1 MVAKAKQQPSKN
13 QVKTRLATVDLA
25 LAKLTEDFKATT
37 YRQNELI
44 ADCIRNANN
53 ELQAALDCLFN
64 GNTEESFDLAGMAW
78 LYADFGQQILEA
90 EAIEHILGESDY
102 IELSEISIP
111 WEGKAADLL
120 CQLEQKIQL
129 LRADIEKFAADESA
143 Q

>member
-1 MVAKAKQQPSKN
+1 MAKAKQQPSKA
-13 QVKTRLATVDLA
+13 QVKTRLATVELA
-25 LAKLTEDFKATT
+25 LAKLTEDFKATS

-44 ADCIRNANN
+44 ADCIKNANN
-53 ELQAALDCLFN
+53 ELQDALESLFN
-64 GNTEESFDLAGMAW
+64 GNLKDSFDLAGMAW

-90 EAIEHILGESDY
+90 EAIEHMLGESDY

-120 CQLEQKIQL
+120 YQLEQKIHF
-129 LRADIEKFAADESA
+129 LRADIEKLSADASA